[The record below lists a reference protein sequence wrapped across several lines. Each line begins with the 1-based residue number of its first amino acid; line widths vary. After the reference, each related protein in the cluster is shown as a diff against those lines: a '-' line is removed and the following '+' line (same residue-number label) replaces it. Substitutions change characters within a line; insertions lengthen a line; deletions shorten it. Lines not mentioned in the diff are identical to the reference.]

1 MLDIL
6 LKIGFMQKLSKGGKR
21 KGAGRKPAPY
31 QTKTIAFRVRVE
43 WVEVIKTTVKTKVAE
58 LSK

>member
-1 MLDIL
+1 MA
-6 LKIGFMQKLSKGGKR
+6 KKVGGKR
-21 KGAGRKPAPY
+21 QGAGRKLAPY

>member
-1 MLDIL
+1 M
-6 LKIGFMQKLSKGGKR
+6 KQGGKR
-21 KGAGRKPAPY
+21 NGAGRKSAPY

-43 WVEVIKTTVKTKVAE
+43 WVEVIKTTVKTKVDE